1 MFLVRYKHSNFFHDL
16 EIITFPYFYKY
27 DKYDMT
33 TIAINRA
40 FSQMN
45 YKILRV
51 TAALV
56 KIMQYLTSGF
66 SILKAYFVV
75 KTDAACG

>member
-1 MFLVRYKHSNFFHDL
+1 
-16 EIITFPYFYKY
+16 
-27 DKYDMT
+27 MT